1 MKWIVGVLLSVLLLF
16 LANSVFTK
24 SSSSVP
30 QSDRERMIA
39 HGSLDPVA
47 NEMEDYPDVRDA
59 AIAHHGR
66 KATLV
71 LVVDQKTDGV
81 RAEEL
86 GNRFIERIESHVE
99 TSFPLDADGGD
110 TFFDYLIVISNARS
124 EVILRGKK
132 ERTASQAIWRHYP
145 SIS

>member
-99 TSFPLDADGGD
+99 TSFPPGCRRRGHLFRLPHCDFKCQIRGH
-110 TFFDYLIVISNARS
+110 S
-124 EVILRGKK
+124 ER
-132 ERTASQAIWRHYP
+132 
-145 SIS
+145 